1 MLDKNAPLI
10 LVVDDD
16 PTTRLMVSEVLE
28 GAGFAVSE
36 ADRGDAVLDSF
47 LRLKPDIVMLDVIMP
62 GMDGFQVCEALRA
75 LPDGDSIPVIMMTGL
90 NDDDSVRKAY
100 EAGATQ
106 FISKPI
112 HWANLAHQMNY
123 ILRAKKTLERLRE
136 SETRLAEAQR
146 IAGIGSWELDTAS
159 GEMHWSEEVY
169 RILGI
174 DETSSGASFDVFL
187 ECLHPNDRIQV
198 AAAMRRVLSGN
209 DSLSI
214 DCRIINRKR
223 RNLDVHA
230 EAQVRRD
237 VSGHPIKAVGYIQD
251 VTERRSAEE
260 KIRRL
265 AYFDSLTGLP
275 NRVHFADHF
284 DQALDRSR
292 RMNRKLSILFV
303 DLDRFKRINDNYGH
317 SVGDELLKHV
327 AQRLS
332 SCVRTS
338 DQVSRGL
345 EYLFDVKV
353 SRLAGDEFLIM
364 VENIREYQ
372 DAAKI
377 AHRILSALSAP
388 YVIDGVEIKV
398 TPCIGIS
405 LYPLDGHEKDELIR
419 LADMAMYK
427 VKTAGGGNFSFYS
440 EKLNS
445 VAIEQIDREN
455 RLRTAL
461 AGEEFSLRY
470 QPILDMESGRLVCVE
485 ALLRWDNPEK
495 GVLLPAEFLPLAEK
509 SGLGGELDEWVL
521 RSAAGQMKLWSR
533 QGWGAFRMSV
543 NISGLQAR
551 KESLLDVVR
560 RVLDDTGLHP
570 AFLGLEFTEHALESC
585 RADSVETLRRLRE
598 MGVRLA
604 VDDFGASQ
612 SSINQL
618 KRFPIDM
625 LKIAKSV
632 IANMLQDPDTRSLV
646 CAIIAASRALGL
658 DSVAAGVEQHEQR
671 ELLLS
676 KGCGKMQGYL
686 INPPMTASD
695 LEMYFHA
702 AYSGGSNHFR

>member
-543 NISGLQAR
+543 
-551 KESLLDVVR
+551 
-560 RVLDDTGLHP
+560 
-570 AFLGLEFTEHALESC
+570 
-585 RADSVETLRRLRE
+585 
-598 MGVRLA
+598 
-604 VDDFGASQ
+604 
-612 SSINQL
+612 
-618 KRFPIDM
+618 
-625 LKIAKSV
+625 
-632 IANMLQDPDTRSLV
+632 
-646 CAIIAASRALGL
+646 
-658 DSVAAGVEQHEQR
+658 
-671 ELLLS
+671 
-676 KGCGKMQGYL
+676 
-686 INPPMTASD
+686 
-695 LEMYFHA
+695 
-702 AYSGGSNHFR
+702 